1 VKTPIDTKDVSR
13 LFKNAAR
20 KLQRSGAIDFEVRE
34 GKPSKIR
41 FDNLRKFLRKFSNKW
56 GLNMLNT

>member
-34 GKPSKIR
+34 
-41 FDNLRKFLRKFSNKW
+41 
-56 GLNMLNT
+56 